1 MLPVKKSEEVSS
13 IVFKNAVKYAEE
25 VVLHRYFPCVIDGL
39 RESQRALLYTLWL
52 ETRKKADKITSLTL
66 CGMAFSRHPHN
77 DVSIYKTLVGLVCTV
92 NPNVSL
98 ISPGGSFYSRIDNQT
113 TKPRYNF
120 AGLSE
125 LGKEFFSTKDYV
137 ELKDSPAG
145 DAKVPVALK
154 PRFPYGL
161 FVGYINIPYGI
172 NSCVLPFNAIE
183 IMRCMRYLVLNEYS
197 FDAIYKIFKGPDLY
211 RNQRIFISRYD
222 LRNLFEKGY
231 GKATV
236 VCDVDV
242 NRKTGEI
249 RIKEIPYKSNGE
261 DFYNALRNAIEEGL
275 NDVDGKDSK
284 AIHNVD
290 LSSLAKIPGDENT
303 SLVFS
308 FKVKNLNKLDETLK
322 EVYNRLSLKKQYSL
336 RLSFKTPDEE
346 KIDLYSIKEILE
358 YYIDFNKF
366 VIKNDYLKKIASIEA
381 ERDKDVALELITR
394 EENRELFKEAI
405 FKRNKREI
413 LVNAGI
419 ESKYVDLI
427 LKLTID
433 SLSEREAA
441 LSRLHEYDEQLNKIR
456 EKLSEENL
464 KKETIEYIDKILGLL
479 GKYER
484 NSEVIV
490 IDSSN
495 KGLFAPVKEAV
506 VRNNMLEDKNKNII
520 LTDVGFISSNA
531 SFRSRVP
538 FRQNI
543 RVLVKCNSS
552 DTLIFVTKNDLFKVP
567 VELIVN
573 DYVSAN
579 NYISSKDIVQFIF
592 TEKAKDNDIDFIF
605 VTEKGRLKKI
615 ASQLIT
621 PLHSH
626 VDGINIDDD
635 DYIVRGFAFNRNKN
649 MNNYVIETITRD
661 GYFKRFSMSNFD
673 YKSKRSSFYK
683 ITKFVGDDLIV
694 DARLIDSR
702 DIEQDRVS
710 VISNDKIIEV
720 PYDFSQYKITNYTV
734 GLKLD
739 VSNVI
744 GFYKADNYVKVLQES
759 NVYEFSILDQ
769 SDIEDLYISTY
780 NLQIPKEEVINY
792 SPESEV
798 TPSFG
803 KFVSSSFKKINILE
817 RL

>member
-1 MLPVKKSEEVSS
+1 MLPVKKNEEVSS

-52 ETRKKADKITSLTL
+52 ETRRKADKITSLTL

-98 ISPGGSFYSRIDNQT
+98 ISPGGSFYSRIDNQV

-183 IMRCMRYLVLNEYS
+183 IMRCMRHLVLNEYNFS
-197 FDAIYKIFKGPDLY
+197 DIYKIFKGPDLY
-211 RNQRIFISRYD
+211 CNQRIFISRYD

-242 NRKTGEI
+242 NKKTGEI
-249 RIKEIPYKSNGE
+249 KIKEIPYKSNGE
-261 DFYNALRNAIEEGL
+261 DFYNALRSAIEVGSS
-275 NDVDGKDSK
+275 DVLGQNSK
-284 AIHNVD
+284 AIHNVE
-290 LSSLAKIPGDENT
+290 LSSLVKIPGEEKA

-336 RLSFKTPDEE
+336 RLSFKTPDET

-358 YYIDFNKF
+358 YYIEFNKF
-366 VIKNDYLKKIASIEA
+366 VIKNDYMKEVAYIEA

-413 LVNAGI
+413 LLDAGI
-419 ESKYVDLI
+419 EAKYVNLI
-427 LKLTID
+427 LKLTLD

-441 LSRLHEYDEQLNKIR
+441 LQRLREYDSKLSELR

-464 KKETIEYIDKILGLL
+464 KKETVEYIDKIISLL

-484 NSEVIV
+484 NSEVII

-495 KGLFAPVKEAV
+495 KELYAPMKERMT
-506 VRNNMLEDKNKNII
+506 RNIILDDKNKNII
-520 LTDVGFISSNA
+520 LTDAGFISSNA

-538 FRQNI
+538 FRQSI

-552 DTLIFVTKNDLFKVP
+552 DTIIFVTKNDLFKVP
-567 VELIVN
+567 AELISN
-573 DYVSAN
+573 EYVSAN
-579 NYISSKDIVQFIF
+579 NYINSKDIVQFVF
-592 TEKAKDNDIDFIF
+592 TEKVKDNDLDFVF
-605 VTEKGRLKKI
+605 VTEKGKLKKI
-615 ASQLIT
+615 ASQLIV

-626 VDGINIDDD
+626 VDGINVDDD
-635 DYIVRGFAFNRNKN
+635 DYIIRGFTLNRNKS
-649 MNNYVIETITRD
+649 MNNYVVETITRH
-661 GYFKRFSMSNFD
+661 GYFKRFSMNEFS

-683 ITKFVGDDLIV
+683 ISKFIGDDLIV
-694 DARLIDSR
+694 DARIIDST
-702 DIEQDRVS
+702 DIEQEKLMIV
-710 VISNDKIIEV
+710 SNDGIVEV
-720 PYDFSQYKITNYTV
+720 PYDFSKYKVTNYTA

-739 VSNVI
+739 VDNVV
-744 GFYKADNYVKVLQES
+744 GFYRADNYVKALQES
-759 NVYEFSILDQ
+759 NVYEFVRLNQ
-769 SDIEDLYISTY
+769 SGIEDLYVSTHY
-780 NLQIPKEEVINY
+780 LEIPKENIINY
-792 SPESEV
+792 SPESEDI
-798 TPSFG
+798 PSFS
-803 KFVSSSFKKINILE
+803 KFVLSNFKKINILE